1 MLSCEGADIWR
12 RLHISSSVIHKASTY
27 GQHQRPS
34 CYVYRSKA
42 TVCRR
47 LPGVKRPSDDE
58 PPRASRPESE
68 GLLRCDPASMGAW
81 IARGGRR
88 FVMGAYPVKA
98 SCESFDCWFRLRRY
112 GRRCADLPVIE
123 KAAACFTRGLTQLRK
138 KIRMNVPAIE
148 EKAGRFSAGSDHT
161 NGRAGERGNGMNCLP
176 FLGLKSRIRAMG
188 GFSMTINERSAG
200 RKNGRAGKMKAGRAA
215 SRSRRAVSSSARSS
229 ARAPHGFSARSSPG
243 CCARAP

>member
-1 MLSCEGADIWR
+1 MLSCEGANIWR

-47 LPGVKRPSDDE
+47 LTGVKRPPDDE

-98 SCESFDCWFRLRRY
+98 SCEPFDCWFRLRRY

-123 KAAACFTRGLTQLRK
+123 KTAACFTRGFNPASEEDTDECASYRRKGRPLFRWLRPYERK
-138 KIRMNVPAIE
+138 S
-148 EKAGRFSAGSDHT
+148 GGT
-161 NGRAGERGNGMNCLP
+161 GERNELP
-176 FLGLKSRIRAMG
+176 PISWTEK
-188 GFSMTINERSAG
+188 
-200 RKNGRAGKMKAGRAA
+200 
-215 SRSRRAVSSSARSS
+215 
-229 ARAPHGFSARSSPG
+229 
-243 CCARAP
+243 

>member
-47 LPGVKRPSDDE
+47 LPGVKRPPVDE
-58 PPRASRPESE
+58 PPGIQAGVGRVAALRSRQH
-68 GLLRCDPASMGAW
+68 GAW

-98 SCESFDCWFRLRRY
+98 TCESFDCWFRLRRY

-123 KAAACFTRGLTQLRK
+123 KAAACFTRGFNPASEEDTDECASYRRKGRPLFRRLRPYERK
-138 KIRMNVPAIE
+138 SE
-148 EKAGRFSAGSDHT
+148 G
-161 NGRAGERGNGMNCLP
+161 AGERNELP
-176 FLGLKSRIRAMG
+176 PISWTEK
-188 GFSMTINERSAG
+188 
-200 RKNGRAGKMKAGRAA
+200 
-215 SRSRRAVSSSARSS
+215 
-229 ARAPHGFSARSSPG
+229 
-243 CCARAP
+243 

>member
-12 RLHISSSVIHKASTY
+12 CLHISSSVIHKASTY

-47 LPGVKRPSDDE
+47 LPGVKRPPDDE

-123 KAAACFTRGLTQLRK
+123 KAAACFTRGFNPASEEDTDECASYRRKGRPLFRWLR
-138 KIRMNVPAIE
+138 PY
-148 EKAGRFSAGSDHT
+148 
-161 NGRAGERGNGMNCLP
+161 ER
-176 FLGLKSRIRAMG
+176 KSG
-188 GFSMTINERSAG
+188 G
-200 RKNGRAGKMKAGRAA
+200 AGKRNELPPISWTEK
-215 SRSRRAVSSSARSS
+215 
-229 ARAPHGFSARSSPG
+229 
-243 CCARAP
+243 